1 MLQIDTLVTIRDF
14 LNFFVTIILLNK
26 FWVSFSAFEFVWAH
40 VALNENKSTE
50 TRIVKAGVLLLLSAC
65 ICHLTTLFGYMLTPM
80 IFLLYLGTF
89 YRASSYGLEDIYCSV
104 ICGYLALIQ
113 VFAFNSGV
121 EISENI
127 APVKYIVV
135 PEALLTIAMCL
146 IFFSAAGEKL
156 RSGLWRQGRAVH
168 YFFVHPKFRK
178 LNISFITENKK
189 ISTALSY
196 AMILIQLLPIFC
208 LIFLPAKFLIVFGVG
223 LTLFTLVLIVFFHY
237 YVLAEFCLAGCVI
250 MLLTS
255 MFLWD
260 ENLFFY
266 LFGQVATLSMLQLT
280 ALYSFFAV
288 CCIYFIVNFFSE
300 HFIDKLSKNI
310 PFIGRFFKIP
320 RVVLGLLR
328 VGVYTERHLSN
339 PIAFDIL
346 ANKKGSKAAIFTLFR
361 DDGSPNLRNVFLLP
375 TAFLCS
381 AFKIHD
387 ILIQLDTEAK
397 VKAEDYLYLK
407 GYLRYLQ
414 RFSGFPR
421 LPGKLYLWINELNL
435 YGHIEKNEE
444 LSSSMHPVLEI
455 TADEQLDLD
464 FKVLRRPILSGITKR
479 KYRVSRFRVN

>member
-113 VFAFNSGV
+113 VFAFNSRV

-178 LNISFITENKK
+178 LNISFITEN
-189 ISTALSY
+189 
-196 AMILIQLLPIFC
+196 
-208 LIFLPAKFLIVFGVG
+208 
-223 LTLFTLVLIVFFHY
+223 
-237 YVLAEFCLAGCVI
+237 
-250 MLLTS
+250 
-255 MFLWD
+255 
-260 ENLFFY
+260 
-266 LFGQVATLSMLQLT
+266 
-280 ALYSFFAV
+280 
-288 CCIYFIVNFFSE
+288 
-300 HFIDKLSKNI
+300 
-310 PFIGRFFKIP
+310 
-320 RVVLGLLR
+320 
-328 VGVYTERHLSN
+328 
-339 PIAFDIL
+339 
-346 ANKKGSKAAIFTLFR
+346 
-361 DDGSPNLRNVFLLP
+361 
-375 TAFLCS
+375 
-381 AFKIHD
+381 
-387 ILIQLDTEAK
+387 
-397 VKAEDYLYLK
+397 
-407 GYLRYLQ
+407 
-414 RFSGFPR
+414 
-421 LPGKLYLWINELNL
+421 
-435 YGHIEKNEE
+435 
-444 LSSSMHPVLEI
+444 
-455 TADEQLDLD
+455 
-464 FKVLRRPILSGITKR
+464 
-479 KYRVSRFRVN
+479 